1 MCSLR
6 MYFARITGLEYTTTA
21 MTFPYPTSTS
31 FRLPSFAR
39 LTAALASALLL
50 SACAV
55 PPDPGSSAPESS
67 ASGRGSSAGG
77 SLSAD
82 ESADALR
89 LAQESRLELQTQSA
103 RLKELEGQVRDL
115 TEILS
120 WTSEQIQNQNL
131 RIDSLRQGTLLPGP
145 AATSA
150 TSAAPAASTTGAPQR
165 ISSDEASQYRVALDQ
180 YFGRNYAAA
189 AKAFTELQTQYP
201 KGAYADNAE
210 YWIGECRFAQGDFTG
225 ALASFRKVATY
236 AGTEKADDAQLKI
249 GYCHLRL
256 NDRKKA
262 EEEFRKLVSL
272 YPSSEYVDR
281 AQGEIDKL
289 AGKTE

>member
-1 MCSLR
+1 
-6 MYFARITGLEYTTTA
+6 
-21 MTFPYPTSTS
+21 
-31 FRLPSFAR
+31 
-39 LTAALASALLL
+39 L
-50 SACAV
+50 S
-55 PPDPGSSAPESS
+55 GE
-67 ASGRGSSAGG
+67 
-77 SLSAD
+77 

-120 WTSEQIQNQNL
+120 WTAEQIQSQTRQL
-131 RIDSLRQGTLLPGP
+131 DSLRQGTAGAP
-145 AATSA
+145 
-150 TSAAPAASTTGAPQR
+150 PAASTASIHASQAPRR
-165 ISSDEASQYRVALDQ
+165 ISSDEASQYRLALDQ

-189 AKAFTELQTQYP
+189 LKAFSELQAQYP

-210 YWIGECRFAQGDFTG
+210 YWIGEARFAQGDYAG
-225 ALASFRKVATY
+225 ALASFRKVFTF

-289 AGKTE
+289 TGKP

>member
-1 MCSLR
+1 
-6 MYFARITGLEYTTTA
+6 
-21 MTFPYPTSTS
+21 MTFPYLSSTS
-31 FRLPSFAR
+31 LSRLLPALATTG
-39 LTAALASALLL
+39 LTAFLL
-50 SACAV
+50 SACAGL
-55 PPDPGSSAPESS
+55 PAAAPGRTAPRPSAAEET
-67 ASGRGSSAGG
+67 
-77 SLSAD
+77 LSVE

-120 WTSEQIQNQNL
+120 WNAEQIQKQNQTL
-131 RIDSLRQGTLLPGP
+131 DSLRQGLGGSGP
-145 AATSA
+145 TSA
-150 TSAAPAASTTGAPQR
+150 TGAGSAPARPAAASGDVPKR
-165 ISSDEASQYRVALDQ
+165 ITSDEAAQYRQALDQ

-189 AKAFTELQTQYP
+189 AKAFADLQSQYP
-201 KGAYADNAE
+201 QGAYADNAE

-225 ALASFRKVATY
+225 ALESFRKVFTY
-236 AGTEKADDAQLKI
+236 TGTEKADDAQLKI

-256 NDRKKA
+256 GDRKKA

-272 YPSSEYVDR
+272 YPTSEYVDR

-289 AGKTE
+289 AGKQ

>member
-1 MCSLR
+1 
-6 MYFARITGLEYTTTA
+6 
-21 MTFPYPTSTS
+21 MTFPYLTST
-31 FRLPSFAR
+31 FVATG
-39 LTAALASALLL
+39 LTLALLSGCGL
-50 SACAV
+50 
-55 PPDPGSSAPESS
+55 PPRPGAPEPS
-67 ASGRGSSAGG
+67 SGRSPDAT
-77 SLSAD
+77 LSVE

-120 WTSEQIQNQNL
+120 WTAEQIKTQTQQ
-131 RIDSLRQGTLLPGP
+131 IDSLRQGTSG
-145 AATSA
+145 ASA
-150 TSAAPAASTTGAPQR
+150 PPVAPAASIAPQR
-165 ISSDEASQYRVALDQ
+165 ISSDEASQYRLALDQ
-180 YFGRNYAAA
+180 YFGRNYAASL
-189 AKAFTELQTQYP
+189 KAFSELQAQYP
-201 KGAYADNAE
+201 QGAYADNAE
-210 YWIGECRFAQGDFTG
+210 YWIGESRFAQGDFTG
-225 ALASFRKVATY
+225 ALASFRKVFTY

-289 AGKTE
+289 TGKQ

>member
-1 MCSLR
+1 
-6 MYFARITGLEYTTTA
+6 
-21 MTFPYPTSTS
+21 MTFPYFLRTYFTRRVPRRGAS
-31 FRLPSFAR
+31 L
-39 LTAALASALLL
+39 AALAFVGIAFLL
-50 SACAV
+50 SACAA
-55 PPDPGSSAPESS
+55 PSARP
-67 ASGRGSSAGG
+67 SGRPSDADAT
-77 SLSAD
+77 LSVE

-120 WTSEQIQNQNL
+120 WTAEQIQSQT
-131 RIDSLRQGTLLPGP
+131 RQIDSLRQGAG
-145 AATSA
+145 
-150 TSAAPAASTTGAPQR
+150 APAASSFAPVNAAPAPQR
-165 ISSDEASQYRVALDQ
+165 ISSDEASQYRLALDQ

-189 AKAFTELQTQYP
+189 LKAFTELQAQYP

-210 YWIGECRFAQGDFTG
+210 YWIGESRFAQGDFAG
-225 ALASFRKVATY
+225 ALAAFRKVFTF

-289 AGKTE
+289 TGKPL

>member
-1 MCSLR
+1 

-21 MTFPYPTSTS
+21 MTFPYLPRTS
-31 FRLPSFAR
+31 FFDRLPRRGGRLLAAILVGTSF
-39 LTAALASALLL
+39 LL
-50 SACAV
+50 SACAA
-55 PPDPGSSAPESS
+55 PSAR
-67 ASGRGSSAGG
+67 ASGSGSGRPSDAGAT
-77 SLSAD
+77 LSAE

-120 WTSEQIQNQNL
+120 WTAEQIQNQTRQL
-131 RIDSLRQGTLLPGP
+131 DSLRQG
-145 AATSA
+145 AAGMP
-150 TSAAPAASTTGAPQR
+150 PAASSTAPLHASQAPRR
-165 ISSDEASQYRVALDQ
+165 ISSDEASQYRLALDQ

-189 AKAFTELQTQYP
+189 LKAFSDLLAQYP
-201 KGAYADNAE
+201 QGAYADNAE
-210 YWIGECRFAQGDFTG
+210 YWIGESRFAQGDYPG
-225 ALASFRKVATY
+225 ALAAFRKVFAY
-236 AGTEKADDAQLKI
+236 PGTEKADDAQLKI

-289 AGKTE
+289 TGKPL

>member
-1 MCSLR
+1 
-6 MYFARITGLEYTTTA
+6 
-21 MTFPYPTSTS
+21 MTFPYLTSTS
-31 FRLPSFAR
+31 FSRSLSTLTVAGFTGLL
-39 LTAALASALLL
+39 LTACA
-50 SACAV
+50 AV
-55 PPDPGSSAPESS
+55 PPPGSGPANAE
-67 ASGRGSSAGG
+67 AA
-77 SLSAD
+77 LSVE

-103 RLKELEGQVRDL
+103 RLKELEGQIRDL

-131 RIDSLRQGTLLPGP
+131 TIDSLRQGPRPSGS
-145 AATSA
+145 ASA
-150 TSAAPAASTTGAPQR
+150 TGISNTTAPQR
-165 ISSDEASQYRVALDQ
+165 ISSDEASQYRQALDQ

-189 AKAFTELQTQYP
+189 IKAFTDLQTQYP
-201 KGAYADNAE
+201 QGAYADNAE
-210 YWIGECRFAQGDFTG
+210 YWIGECRFAQGDFKG

-249 GYCHLRL
+249 AYCHLRL

-289 AGKTE
+289 TGKPADKLEEKAKPE

>member
-1 MCSLR
+1 
-6 MYFARITGLEYTTTA
+6 
-21 MTFPYPTSTS
+21 MTFPYLPRTS
-31 FRLPSFAR
+31 FFDRLPRRGGRF
-39 LTAALASALLL
+39 LAAVLVGTSLLL
-50 SACAV
+50 SACAA
-55 PPDPGSSAPESS
+55 PSARP
-67 ASGRGSSAGG
+67 ADAGAT
-77 SLSAD
+77 LSAE

-120 WTSEQIQNQNL
+120 WTAEQIQGQTRQL
-131 RIDSLRQGTLLPGP
+131 DSLRREAAGMPPAGSSAGPLP
-145 AATSA
+145 ASQ
-150 TSAAPAASTTGAPQR
+150 APRR
-165 ISSDEASQYRVALDQ
+165 ISSDEASQYRLALDQ

-189 AKAFTELQTQYP
+189 LKAFSELLAQYP
-201 KGAYADNAE
+201 QGAYADNAE
-210 YWIGECRFAQGDFTG
+210 YWIGESRFAQGDYPG
-225 ALASFRKVATY
+225 ALAAFRKVFTY

-249 GYCHLRL
+249 GYCQLRL

-262 EEEFRKLVSL
+262 EEEFRKLISL

-289 AGKTE
+289 TGKPL